1 MFKYPRLLKFIMTV
15 MLTAILSI
23 TTPGLLYQLSP
34 VVASTTNLT
43 QQASDQYRDRRFAEA
58 AALFRQAAQAQ
69 TDPIQ
74 KALSLSNLSLCYQQ
88 MGQWPAANQATTDS
102 LALLQNGS
110 NPIAL
115 AQVLDI
121 QGSLLLA
128 QGQAEPALTAWEQSA
143 KLYQQQNQPN
153 RALASQTNQAQAL
166 QNMGLHRRAI
176 SLLQSSL
183 KLSSEPNATDRL
195 PTQLEAIAP
204 STETTMA
211 LRTLG
216 ESLRSMGDLTAARLV
231 LDRSLTIATAIE
243 QADAIPLIQLS
254 LGNTARAQSDT
265 PNALKFY
272 QQAAIAPT
280 IGIRSQA
287 QVNQFSLLLDS
298 NQANAATTL
307 LPQLQSQ
314 LSQLPATRSGITTR
328 INLAKGM
335 MRLDNPPVADITSSL
350 ITAIDQAT
358 SLNDPRLKSYAIGTL
373 GSIYERN
380 QQLPKAKTLT
390 QQALNLSQQV
400 SANEV
405 SYLWQ
410 WQLGRILN
418 AEGNIEPAIAAYQ
431 GAVSNIKSLRA
442 DLTATSSDVQFSFRD
457 TVEPIHR
464 QLVSL
469 LLQSDRANHLETARD
484 VIESLQ
490 LVELDNFFR
499 EACLSANPALIDQV
513 DQKAA
518 VIYPILLEDQLAIIS
533 SIPQAKNPGQRDLRY
548 YKIGKSRSEVEK
560 FASRLREDLDQPN
573 TLELT
578 RPKLQKMYD
587 WLLRP
592 IEQDLASSSVETL
605 VFVLDGALRNVPMA
619 ALHDGKQFLVERYSI
634 ALTPG
639 LQLLSPK
646 SLKQENLNVLVAG
659 LTEARPPAFAALP
672 NVADEVKTIQAAIP
686 NQLLLN
692 ESFTSKNFQE
702 RIAAVPFPV
711 LHLATHGQ
719 FSSQADDT
727 FILTWDKK
735 LKVNQFSSFLRSTE
749 SSKSK
754 ALELLVL
761 SACETAAGDDRSA
774 LGIAGVAI
782 RSGARSTV
790 ATLWRINDEASATL
804 MGEFY
809 RQLSQIKKTG
819 ITRAEALRQA
829 QLAILNNPDF
839 EQEPYYWAAYVMIGN
854 WI

>member
-1 MFKYPRLLKFIMTV
+1 MLKFHRLFKFIMTV
-15 MLTAILSI
+15 LLAAILSI
-23 TTPGLLYQLSP
+23 TTPGLLYQLAP

-43 QQASDQYRDRRFAEA
+43 QQASAQYRDRQFDA
-58 AALFRQAAQAQ
+58 AAKLFRQAAQTQ
-69 TDPIQ
+69 NDPIQ
-74 KALSLSNLSLCYQQ
+74 KALNLSNLSLCYQQ
-88 MGQWPAANQATTDS
+88 LGQWAEANQATNDS

-110 NPIAL
+110 NPSAL

-128 QGQAEPALTAWEQSA
+128 QGQAEPALTAWERSA
-143 KLYQQQNQPN
+143 TIYQQQQQPT

-176 SLLQSSL
+176 SLLQASL
-183 KLSSEPNATDRL
+183 KLSTEPTAADRL
-195 PTQLEAIAP
+195 QAQLQAIAP
-204 STETTMA
+204 SPEATMA

-216 ESLRSMGDLTAARLV
+216 ESLRSMGNLDTAQSV
-231 LDRSLTIATAIE
+231 LDRSLAIATE
-243 QADAIPLIQLS
+243 TKQSDTIPLIQLS
-254 LGNTARAQSDT
+254 LGNIARAQSDT

-272 QQAAIAPT
+272 QQAATAPT
-280 IGIRSQA
+280 IGVRSQA
-287 QVNQFSLLLDS
+287 QVNQFSLLLDN
-298 NQANAATTL
+298 NQTSAAATL
-307 LPQLQSQ
+307 LPALQSE

-335 MRLDNPPVADITSSL
+335 MRLTNPPIPAITTSLTTAVA
-350 ITAIDQAT
+350 QAT
-358 SLNDPRLKSYAIGTL
+358 NLNDPRLKSYAIGTL

-380 QQLPKAKTLT
+380 QQLPKAQDLT
-390 QQALNLSQQV
+390 QQALNLAQQV

-405 SYLWQ
+405 SDLWQ
-410 WQLGRILN
+410 WQLGRSLK

-469 LLQSDRANHLETARD
+469 LLQSDRANHLEKARD

-533 SIPQAKNPGQRDLRY
+533 SIPQAKNPSQRDLRY
-548 YKIGKSRSEVEK
+548 CKTNMSRREVEQ
-560 FASRLREDLDQPN
+560 FSSRLREDLDQPN

-578 RPKLQKMYD
+578 RPRLQKMYD

-592 IEQDLASSSVETL
+592 IEPDLATSSVATL

-619 ALHDGKQFLVERYSI
+619 ALHDGEKFLVERYSI

-659 LTEARPPAFAALP
+659 LTEARPPAFSALP
-672 NVADEVKTIQAAIP
+672 NVANEVKTIQATIP

-692 ESFTSKNFQE
+692 QAFTSQNFQE
-702 RIAAVPFPV
+702 RIADVPFPV

-727 FILTWDKK
+727 FILTWD
-735 LKVNQFSSFLRSTE
+735 T
-749 SSKSK
+749 
-754 ALELLVL
+754 
-761 SACETAAGDDRSA
+761 
-774 LGIAGVAI
+774 
-782 RSGARSTV
+782 
-790 ATLWRINDEASATL
+790 
-804 MGEFY
+804 
-809 RQLSQIKKTG
+809 
-819 ITRAEALRQA
+819 
-829 QLAILNNPDF
+829 
-839 EQEPYYWAAYVMIGN
+839 
-854 WI
+854 